1 MAIGNKL
8 NRSFRAFIEK
18 QPVFFV
24 ATAAPEGRVNVSP
37 KGMGTLEILGDTHLR
52 WLNLSGSGNE
62 TAAHLRLS
70 DRMTLMF
77 CAFEGD
83 ALILRVYGRARATHP
98 HDPDWA
104 GKAAAFADLAGARQ
118 VIDMDIDMVKT
129 SCGSGVPF
137 MEFRAQRG
145 PEELVPHFEG
155 MGAEGVTAYLEEKEH
170 PQHRRLRDRH
180 FRPQLTC
187 HLGHA

>member
-1 MAIGNKL
+1 MAIGSKL
-8 NRSFRAFIEK
+8 NRSFRAFIER

-37 KGMGTLEILGDTHLR
+37 KGMGTLEILSDSRLR

-83 ALILRVYGRARATHP
+83 ARILRVYGTARATHP
-98 HDPDWA
+98 HDSDWA
-104 GKAAAFADLAGARQ
+104 ERTAVFPDLAGSRQ
-118 VIDMDIDMVKT
+118 VIDMKIDMVQT
-129 SCGSGVPF
+129 SCGSGVPL
-137 MEFRAQRG
+137 MELKAQRG
-145 PEELVPHFEG
+145 HDELVPYFEE
-155 MGAEGVTAYLEEKEH
+155 MGPAGIAAYWQRKNTRSIDGYE
-170 PQHRRLRDRH
+170 
-180 FRPQLTC
+180 TGI
-187 HLGHA
+187 LGDD

>member
-1 MAIGNKL
+1 MPIGTKL
-8 NRSFRAFIEK
+8 NRSFRAFIER

-37 KGMGTLEILGDTHLR
+37 KGMGMLKILSDTHLR

-83 ALILRVYGRARATHP
+83 ALILRVYGTAKATHP
-98 HDPDWA
+98 RESGWA
-104 GKAAAFADLAGARQ
+104 EKASAFPDLAGSRQ
-118 VIDMDIDMVKT
+118 LIDMEIDMVQT
-129 SCGSGVPF
+129 SCGSGVPL
-137 MEFRAQRG
+137 MELKDQRG
-145 PEELVPHFEG
+145 PVELVPYFDE
-155 MGAEGVTAYLEEKEH
+155 MGPDGVAAFW
-170 PQHRRLRDRH
+170 RRKNTRSIDGYETGI
-180 FRPQLTC
+180 F
-187 HLGHA
+187 GDD